1 MASKKYNP
9 GDIRTDGKV
18 FWAYQKKP
26 GRVYEYWT
34 SSAKYA
40 ELIAK
45 KREASRKAAAKKKAI
60 KALTPKAP
68 RNYSRKYEIFPQ
80 GTDPN
85 TSGDPKKKIGIRSG
99 KAGRRYFEPMR
110 PCDVCGKLYR
120 PDAVVWKK
128 GGCRTCNIGCA
139 NRRHQVFPPGTDP
152 DTAGDPK
159 NRICIRSH
167 KGGVTYY
174 EPARTCPGCGKSFRP
189 SPTTAKMKGSSYCT
203 SGCFMSSNSK
213 IECFKHGTTPGKAG
227 DLKRKISVRTK
238 KGDQK
243 EYYEP
248 VRECDYCGNP
258 YRPETTTWRKGMGRH
273 CSRPCYAKGTAV
285 EIFPNGTNP
294 DLVGDPLKRICVKA
308 KGKGLQYYEPM
319 RPCQF
324 CSEPFRPHTAYL
336 KMGRGKYCSI
346 TCFGASR
353 YEENR
358 RDMTLFEKRR
368 TLALDCRRYI
378 QLAMARNISA
388 SACFRINGWAPT
400 QLRNHLQELLRQ
412 EYPERTIKDWGH
424 RDKLRRLEVDHI
436 RPVASFSRE
445 NPDTPISVINALS
458 NLRLLPAKE
467 NNRKSDRYDRGHHSH
482 SSKFWITLR
491 TI

>member
-1 MASKKYNP
+1 
-9 GDIRTDGKV
+9 
-18 FWAYQKKP
+18 
-26 GRVYEYWT
+26 
-34 SSAKYA
+34 
-40 ELIAK
+40 
-45 KREASRKAAAKKKAI
+45 
-60 KALTPKAP
+60 
-68 RNYSRKYEIFPQ
+68 
-80 GTDPN
+80 
-85 TSGDPKKKIGIRSG
+85 
-99 KAGRRYFEPMR
+99 
-110 PCDVCGKLYR
+110 
-120 PDAVVWKK
+120 
-128 GGCRTCNIGCA
+128 
-139 NRRHQVFPPGTDP
+139 
-152 DTAGDPK
+152 
-159 NRICIRSH
+159 
-167 KGGVTYY
+167 
-174 EPARTCPGCGKSFRP
+174 
-189 SPTTAKMKGSSYCT
+189 
-203 SGCFMSSNSK
+203 MSSNSE
-213 IECFKHGTTPGKAG
+213 IECFEHGTNPAKAG
-227 DLKRKISVRTK
+227 DPKRKISVRTK

-248 VRECDYCGNP
+248 VRECDYCGKP
-258 YRPETTTWRKGMGRH
+258 YRPETPTWRKGMGRH

-324 CSEPFRPHTAYL
+324 CTEPFRPHTAYL

-378 QLAMARNISA
+378 QLAMTRNISV
-388 SACFRINGWAPT
+388 SACFRVNGWSPT
-400 QLRNHLQELLRQ
+400 QLRNHLQELLRL
-412 EYPERTIKDWGH
+412 EYPKRTIKDWGH
-424 RDKLRRLEVDHI
+424 RDKSRRLEVDHI

-467 NNRKSDRYDRGHHSH
+467 NNRKKDRYDPDLHSH
-482 SSKFWITLR
+482 PSRFWITL
-491 TI
+491 TTSKHPQKAP